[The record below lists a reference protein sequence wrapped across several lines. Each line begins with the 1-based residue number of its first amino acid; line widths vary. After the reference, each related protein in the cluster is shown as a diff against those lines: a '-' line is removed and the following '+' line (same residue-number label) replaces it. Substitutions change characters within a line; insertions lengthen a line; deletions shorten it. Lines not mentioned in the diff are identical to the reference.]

1 MKRYN
6 TKFIFYTTKS
16 LKNKLKKRS
25 KDLYISMSDYIIKL
39 IKQDLTLNQISISKF
54 NQELDLQ
61 HLNNFNN
68 KLSGYYKDLR

>member
-16 LKNKLKKRS
+16 LKNKLKKRA
-25 KDLYISMSDYIIKL
+25 KDLDISMSDYIRTL

-68 KLSGYYKDLR
+68 KLSGYYKYLR

>member
-16 LKNKLKKRS
+16 LKNKLKKRA
-25 KDLYISMSDYIIKL
+25 KDLDISMSDYIRTL